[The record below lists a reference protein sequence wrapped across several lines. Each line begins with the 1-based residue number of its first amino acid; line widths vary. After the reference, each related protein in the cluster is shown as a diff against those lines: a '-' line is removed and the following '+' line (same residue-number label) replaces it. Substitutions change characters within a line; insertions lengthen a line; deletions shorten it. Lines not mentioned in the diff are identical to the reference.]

1 MIPFSVQSK
10 IRDMQSAKR
19 ALKQPFVNKRDH
31 ELIKQKNTKN
41 ENQISMNTATGQEN
55 QVAVR

>member
-31 ELIKQKNTKN
+31 ELIKQNTKN
-41 ENQISMNTATGQEN
+41 QNQISMNNATGQEN
-55 QVAVR
+55 QIAVR